1 MSHISASVA
10 LAGEYLAASYLMR
23 FCDSV
28 IIAPEGHKSDLI
40 LDHQGQ
46 LYKIQVK
53 TTNSLYKKDGT
64 DYYRWDFRSNADN
77 KRKNKMLRYGSGQV
91 DIFCLVA
98 LPIDK
103 VLFLSFD
110 EVENSI
116 AKTIE
121 SLKKVDSKESLL
133 RSLFNVNKIPNLEPL
148 DAITENDI

>member
-1 MSHISASVA
+1 MSHVSARVA

-77 KRKNKMLRYGSGQV
+77 KRKNKMLRYGSGQE

-98 LPIDK
+98 LPLDK
-103 VLFLSFD
+103 VFFLPFS
-110 EVENSI
+110 EVENSV
-116 AKTIE
+116 AKTIDN
-121 SLKKVDSKESLL
+121 LKKIDSKESLIKTL
-133 RSLFNVNKIPNLEPL
+133 LILNKIPELEPL
-148 DAITENDI
+148 DGITESSI

>member
-1 MSHISASVA
+1 
-10 LAGEYLAASYLMR
+10 
-23 FCDSV
+23 
-28 IIAPEGHKSDLI
+28 
-40 LDHQGQ
+40 
-46 LYKIQVK
+46 
-53 TTNSLYKKDGT
+53 
-64 DYYRWDFRSNADN
+64 
-77 KRKNKMLRYGSGQV
+77 MLRYGSGQV